1 MNLNDIIASVAIGL
15 GFVQMYDKLQK
26 SEEVGEE
33 SRDILIMG
41 VTTTALWLTYQS
53 RKFGLNM
60 LTINTSVALAVQ
72 IYVLNRIVKNKMIWF
87 KG

>member
-41 VTTTALWLTYQS
+41 VTTTALWLTYQY

-72 IYVLNRIVKNKMIWF
+72 IYVLNQIGRAHV
-87 KG
+87 